1 MHTDRLIG
9 KTIENFIVKER
20 IGRGGMALVYRAHQ
34 PAMNRDVALK
44 IINLD
49 DESVERLHFR
59 ERFAN
64 ESAVIA
70 SLEHIHILPVYDYGI
85 SENIAYLAMR
95 LLRGG
100 TLVDLMGKEPLPLE
114 RTVVLFSQI
123 ARGLAHAHSKGVI
136 HRDLKPGNIM
146 LDDVGNA
153 MLTDFGLAKIVS
165 GAEEDRDMTNP
176 GNIVGTPAYMSP
188 EQLRGIRL
196 DHRSDIYSMGIIL
209 YQMLAGTPPFDP
221 TTSDIYAMI
230 YKHLEEVPAP
240 IQSHNPNV
248 PAGIEAIVLKALAK
262 APEDRYN
269 NIGDMVHDLNN
280 AMGLTPSSTGYPL
293 PAISIADITTK
304 VWKLPQRKTPIYLL
318 AILAIVAVALLALL
332 VVDKQDKNIPVPT
345 PTILL
350 GETGTLADTI
360 PTDNEISRAQH
371 RVGRNGFIAFITC
384 NRTSE
389 YHAGYTREIVD
400 TFGDYGLAVTIYDSN
415 SNEARQI
422 PLIEQARSEG
432 ATGLVICPLNIG
444 LLTTT
449 LESIKSAEIP
459 LVLTHAGDHNYGGV
473 AMGADD
479 YLLGLRPGQFAGR
492 LIRDE
497 LDGRAEVILLDYP
510 DLPQIVRRADGL
522 EDGLLEFAPDAHI
535 VGRFKGATA
544 DFAYESV
551 SELLE
556 DGVIFNVI
564 VSINDAGSFG
574 AIDALDDADY
584 EPDQVIVVSV
594 DAEELAKEY
603 IREEYFM
610 HGSVAL
616 DRSQQT
622 QAATNSMIKLLAGG
636 TLPEI
641 ILTAPGDMV
650 TRETLAA
657 ESVP

>member
-1 MHTDRLIG
+1 
-9 KTIENFIVKER
+9 
-20 IGRGGMALVYRAHQ
+20 
-34 PAMNRDVALK
+34 
-44 IINLD
+44 
-49 DESVERLHFR
+49 
-59 ERFAN
+59 
-64 ESAVIA
+64 
-70 SLEHIHILPVYDYGI
+70 
-85 SENIAYLAMR
+85 
-95 LLRGG
+95 
-100 TLVDLMGKEPLPLE
+100 
-114 RTVVLFSQI
+114 
-123 ARGLAHAHSKGVI
+123 
-136 HRDLKPGNIM
+136 
-146 LDDVGNA
+146 
-153 MLTDFGLAKIVS
+153 
-165 GAEEDRDMTNP
+165 
-176 GNIVGTPAYMSP
+176 
-188 EQLRGIRL
+188 
-196 DHRSDIYSMGIIL
+196 
-209 YQMLAGTPPFDP
+209 
-221 TTSDIYAMI
+221 
-230 YKHLEEVPAP
+230 
-240 IQSHNPNV
+240 
-248 PAGIEAIVLKALAK
+248 
-262 APEDRYN
+262 
-269 NIGDMVHDLNN
+269 
-280 AMGLTPSSTGYPL
+280 
-293 PAISIADITTK
+293 
-304 VWKLPQRKTPIYLL
+304 
-318 AILAIVAVALLALL
+318 
-332 VVDKQDKNIPVPT
+332 
-345 PTILL
+345 
-350 GETGTLADTI
+350 
-360 PTDNEISRAQH
+360 
-371 RVGRNGFIAFITC
+371 
-384 NRTSE
+384 
-389 YHAGYTREIVD
+389 
-400 TFGDYGLAVTIYDSN
+400 
-415 SNEARQI
+415 
-422 PLIEQARSEG
+422 
-432 ATGLVICPLNIG
+432 
-444 LLTTT
+444 
-449 LESIKSAEIP
+449 
-459 LVLTHAGDHNYGGV
+459 
-473 AMGADD
+473 MGADD